1 MGASRVPSG
10 WPGHPEARAEVLVSL
25 LVLLLLLP
33 QGSIQGPHEKRL
45 LNYLLSTYNT
55 LERPVSN
62 ESEPLEV
69 KFGLTLQQIIDVD
82 EKNQLLITN
91 IWLSLE
97 WNDYNLKWN
106 DSEYGGVRDL
116 RITPNKIWRPDVL
129 MYNSADEGFDGT
141 YHTNVVVRHNG
152 SCLYVPPGIF
162 KSTCKIDITW
172 FPFDDQ
178 HCDMKFGSWTYD
190 GNQLDLVLN
199 SEEGGDLSDFITNGE
214 WHLLGMPG
222 KKNTITYQCCPEP
235 YVDVTFTIQIRR
247 RTLYYFFNLIVPCVL
262 ISSMALLGF
271 TLPPDSGEKLTLGVT
286 ILLSL
291 TVFLNLVA
299 EKMPST
305 SDAVPLIGVTILLSL
320 TVFLNLVAETLPQVS
335 DAIPLLGTYFNCIM
349 FMVASSVVLTV
360 VVLNYHHR
368 TADIHEM
375 PHWIKCVFLQWLPWI
390 LGMSRPGKKIT
401 RKTILMSNRMKELE
415 LKERSSKSLLANVLD
430 IDDDF
435 RHGGTLQ
442 SNSAA
447 ASAAVASAP
456 ATSLFRGVSSSGSGL
471 AVSAAGSGSIPGTG
485 AFTATPDDAASAA
498 AAAAAVAAA
507 AAAASA
513 ASRRLSPPPC
523 ALTQRE
529 LQAILRELQ
538 FITNRMRKA
547 DEEAELISDW
557 KFAAMVVDRFC
568 LIVFT
573 LFTVIATVA
582 VLLSAPHIIVQ

>member
-1 MGASRVPSG
+1 MSPAAAASS
-10 WPGHPEARAEVLVSL
+10 
-25 LVLLLLLP
+25 LLLLLLLLALP
-33 QGSIQGPHEKRL
+33 RGSEQGPHEKKLLNRL
-45 LNYLLSTYNT
+45 LGAYNT
-55 LERPVSN
+55 LERPVAN

-91 IWLSLE
+91 IWLTLE
-97 WNDYNLKWN
+97 WVDYNLRWN
-106 DSEYGGVRDL
+106 ESEYGGVKDL
-116 RITPNKIWRPDVL
+116 RITPNKIWRPDIL

-214 WHLLGMPG
+214 WYLIGMPG
-222 KKNTITYQCCPEP
+222 KKNTIVYQCCPEP

-305 SDAVPLIGVTILLSL
+305 SDAVPLIG
-320 TVFLNLVAETLPQVS
+320 
-335 DAIPLLGTYFNCIM
+335 TYFNCIM

-375 PHWIKCVFLQWLPWI
+375 PQWIKSVFLQWLPWI

-435 RHGGTLQ
+435 RHH
-442 SNSAA
+442 
-447 ASAAVASAP
+447 
-456 ATSLFRGVSSSGSGL
+456 
-471 AVSAAGSGSIPGTG
+471 
-485 AFTATPDDAASAA
+485 AA
-498 AAAAAVAAA
+498 AAAAATLAANSAPAPTGGGYLPRA
-507 AAAASA
+507 ATAATLDDAPCSSA
-513 ASRRLSPPPC
+513 
-523 ALTQRE
+523 QRE

-538 FITNRMRKA
+538 FITGRMRKA

-568 LIVFT
+568 LIIFT
-573 LFTVIATVA
+573 LFTIIATVA

>member
-1 MGASRVPSG
+1 MSVPNFANN
-10 WPGHPEARAEVLVSL
+10 WLVGFSTMAFIL
-25 LVLLLLLP
+25 AIMP
-33 QGSIQGPHEKRL
+33 RGSIQGPHEKRL
-45 LNYLLSTYNT
+45 LNNLLATYNT
-55 LERPVSN
+55 LERPVAN
-62 ESEPLEV
+62 ESEPMEV

-82 EKNQLLITN
+82 EKNQILTTN
-91 IWLSLE
+91 AWLNLE
-97 WNDYNLKWN
+97 WNDYNLRWN
-106 DSEYGGVRDL
+106 DSEYGGVKDL
-116 RITPNKIWRPDVL
+116 RITPNKLWKPDVL

-141 YHTNVVVRHNG
+141 YHTNVVVKHDG
-152 SCLYVPPGIF
+152 GCLYVPPGIF
-162 KSTCKIDITW
+162 KSTCKMDITW

-199 SEEGGDLSDFITNGE
+199 SEKGGDLSDFITNGE
-214 WHLLGMPG
+214 WYLIGMPG
-222 KKNTITYQCCPEP
+222 KKNTIIYQCCPEP

-299 EKMPST
+299 E
-305 SDAVPLIGVTILLSL
+305 
-320 TVFLNLVAETLPQVS
+320 TLPQVS

-375 PHWIKCVFLQWLPWI
+375 PQWIKSVFLQWLPWM

-401 RKTILMSNRMKELE
+401 RKTLFMSSRMKELE

-435 RHGGTLQ
+435 RNVT
-442 SNSAA
+442 SANN
-447 ASAAVASAP
+447 
-456 ATSLFRGVSSSGSGL
+456 
-471 AVSAAGSGSIPGTG
+471 
-485 AFTATPDDAASAA
+485 ASAA
-498 AAAAAVAAA
+498 AGGGTVGPIGGGPVGAPVGATVGTQ
-507 AAAASA
+507 
-513 ASRRLSPPPC
+513 PPLGHQGYHMRP
-523 ALTQRE
+523 TTIE
-529 LQAILRELQ
+529 ETSTHRELQ
-538 FITNRMRKA
+538 FILQELRFITSRMKKA

-568 LIVFT
+568 LIIFT
-573 LFTVIATVA
+573 MFTIIATVA

>member
-1 MGASRVPSG
+1 MNGKVDIG
-10 WPGHPEARAEVLVSL
+10 GVVTGTE
-25 LVLLLLLP
+25 
-33 QGSIQGPHEKRL
+33 QGPHERRL
-45 LNYLLSTYNT
+45 LNALLDHYNT

-82 EKNQLLITN
+82 EKNQILTTN
-91 IWLSLE
+91 AWLNLE
-97 WNDYNLKWN
+97 WNDYNLRWN
-106 DSEYGGVRDL
+106 ESEFGGVKDL
-116 RITPNKIWRPDVL
+116 RITPNKIWRPDIL

-141 YHTNVVVRHNG
+141 YHTNVVVKHNG

-190 GNQLDLVLN
+190 GNQVFSALQLTSLDLVLN

-214 WHLLGMPG
+214 WYLIGMPG
-222 KKNTITYQCCPEP
+222 KKNTIVYQCCPEP

-320 TVFLNLVAETLPQVS
+320 TVFSLLVAQVLPQTS
-335 DAIPLLGTYFNCIM
+335 DAVPLIGTYFNCIM

-375 PHWIKCVFLQWLPWI
+375 PQWIKCVFLQWLPWF

-435 RHGGTLQ
+435 RHVTTTNSTSAFMRGGGPTTL
-442 SNSAA
+442 
-447 ASAAVASAP
+447 
-456 ATSLFRGVSSSGSGL
+456 
-471 AVSAAGSGSIPGTG
+471 
-485 AFTATPDDAASAA
+485 DDAGACS
-498 AAAAAVAAA
+498 VA
-507 AAAASA
+507 
-513 ASRRLSPPPC
+513 
-523 ALTQRE
+523 QRE

-538 FITNRMRKA
+538 FITGRMRKE

-568 LIVFT
+568 LIIFT
-573 LFTVIATVA
+573 MFTVIATVA

>member
-1 MGASRVPSG
+1 MVRNDRMLSTVVVVFLFVTML
-10 WPGHPEARAEVLVSL
+10 PGSK
-25 LVLLLLLP
+25 
-33 QGSIQGPHEKRL
+33 QGPHEKL
-45 LNYLLSTYNT
+45 LLTNLLANYNV
-55 LERPVSN
+55 LERPVAN

-82 EKNQLLITN
+82 EKNQILTTN
-91 IWLSLE
+91 AWLNLE
-97 WNDYNLKWN
+97 WNDYNLRWN
-106 DSEYGGVRDL
+106 ESDYGGVKDL
-116 RITPNKIWRPDVL
+116 RITPNKLWKPDVL

-141 YHTNVVVRHNG
+141 YQTNVVVKHNG

-199 SEEGGDLSDFITNGE
+199 SEDGGDLSDFITNGE
-214 WHLLGMPG
+214 WYLIGMPG
-222 KKNTITYQCCPEP
+222 KKNTIVYQCCPEP

-299 EKMPST
+299 E
-305 SDAVPLIGVTILLSL
+305 
-320 TVFLNLVAETLPQVS
+320 TLPQVS

-368 TADIHEM
+368 TADIHGM
-375 PHWIKCVFLQWLPWI
+375 PQWIKSVFLQWLPWI
-390 LGMSRPGKKIT
+390 LGMSRPGKKLT
-401 RKTILMSNRMKELE
+401 RKTILMNSRMKELE

-435 RHGGTLQ
+435 RNVTG
-442 SNSAA
+442 
-447 ASAAVASAP
+447 
-456 ATSLFRGVSSSGSGL
+456 ATSGSGNNSTL
-471 AVSAAGSGSIPGTG
+471 TTNLGPGFIRHPTTIEDANISGSGS
-485 AFTATPDDAASAA
+485 F
-498 AAAAAVAAA
+498 
-507 AAAASA
+507 
-513 ASRRLSPPPC
+513 
-523 ALTQRE
+523 QRD
-529 LQAILRELQ
+529 LQHILRELQ
-538 FITNRMRKA
+538 FITNRMKKA
-547 DEEAELISDW
+547 DEEAEVISDW

-568 LIVFT
+568 LIIFT
-573 LFTVIATVA
+573 MFTIIATVA

>member
-1 MGASRVPSG
+1 MDSSSSCTLFV
-10 WPGHPEARAEVLVSL
+10 VLIF
-25 LVLLLLLP
+25 LVIIKE
-33 QGSIQGPHEKRL
+33 SCQGPHEKRL
-45 LNYLLSTYNT
+45 LNHLLSTYNT
-55 LERPVSN
+55 LERPVAN

-82 EKNQLLITN
+82 EKNQILTTN
-91 IWLSLE
+91 AWLNLE
-97 WNDYNLKWN
+97 WNDYNLRWN
-106 DSEYGGVRDL
+106 ETEYGGVKDL
-116 RITPNKIWRPDVL
+116 RITPNKLWKPDVL

-141 YHTNVVVRHNG
+141 YHTNIVVKHNG

-178 HCDMKFGSWTYD
+178 HCEMKFGSWTYD

-199 SEEGGDLSDFITNGE
+199 SEDGGDLSDFITNGE
-214 WHLLGMPG
+214 WYLLAMPG
-222 KKNTITYQCCPEP
+222 KKNTIVYQCCPEP
-235 YVDVTFTIQIRR
+235 YVDITFTIQIRR

-271 TLPPDSGEKLTLGVT
+271 TLPPDSGEKLTL
-286 ILLSL
+286 
-291 TVFLNLVA
+291 
-299 EKMPST
+299 
-305 SDAVPLIGVTILLSL
+305 GVTILLSL

-375 PHWIKCVFLQWLPWI
+375 PPWIKSVFLQWLPWI
-390 LGMSRPGKKIT
+390 LRMGRPGRKIT
-401 RKTILMSNRMKELE
+401 RKSILLSNRMKELE

-435 RHGGTLQ
+435 RHTI
-442 SNSAA
+442 
-447 ASAAVASAP
+447 
-456 ATSLFRGVSSSGSGL
+456 SGSQTAIGS
-471 AVSAAGSGSIPGTG
+471 SASFGRPTTVEEHH
-485 AFTATPDDAASAA
+485 TAIGCNHKD
-498 AAAAAVAAA
+498 
-507 AAAASA
+507 
-513 ASRRLSPPPC
+513 LH
-523 ALTQRE
+523 L
-529 LQAILRELQ
+529 ILKELQ
-538 FITNRMRKA
+538 FITARMRKA
-547 DEEAELISDW
+547 DDEAELISDW

-573 LFTVIATVA
+573 LFTIIATVT

>member
-1 MGASRVPSG
+1 MYFVMDLYLI
-10 WPGHPEARAEVLVSL
+10 VLCL
-25 LVLLLLLP
+25 LVIYIKD
-33 QGSIQGPHEKRL
+33 SIQGPHEKRL
-45 LNYLLSTYNT
+45 LNNLLQTYNT
-55 LERPVSN
+55 LERPVAN
-62 ESEPLEV
+62 ESDPLEV

-82 EKNQLLITN
+82 EKNQILTTN
-91 IWLSLE
+91 AWLNLE
-97 WNDYNLKWN
+97 WNDYNLRWN

-116 RITPNKIWRPDVL
+116 RITPNKLWKPDVL

-141 YHTNVVVRHNG
+141 YHTNIVVKNNG

-178 HCDMKFGSWTYD
+178 HCEMKFGSWTYD

-199 SEEGGDLSDFITNGE
+199 SDDGGDLSDFITNGE
-214 WHLLGMPG
+214 WYLIGMPG

-235 YVDVTFTIQIRR
+235 YVDITFTIQIRR

-271 TLPPDSGEKLTLGVT
+271 TLPPDSGEKLTLG
-286 ILLSL
+286 
-291 TVFLNLVA
+291 
-299 EKMPST
+299 
-305 SDAVPLIGVTILLSL
+305 
-320 TVFLNLVAETLPQVS
+320 
-335 DAIPLLGTYFNCIM
+335 TYFNCIM

-375 PHWIKCVFLQWLPWI
+375 PPWIKSVFLQWLPWI
-390 LGMSRPGKKIT
+390 LRMGRPGRKIT
-401 RKTILMSNRMKELE
+401 RKTIILSNRMKELE

-435 RHGGTLQ
+435 RHPCSGI
-442 SNSAA
+442 
-447 ASAAVASAP
+447 
-456 ATSLFRGVSSSGSGL
+456 SGSTTAIG
-471 AVSAAGSGSIPGTG
+471 GSV
-485 AFTATPDDAASAA
+485 FT
-498 AAAAAVAAA
+498 
-507 AAAASA
+507 
-513 ASRRLSPPPC
+513 RLTTVEEQNANSGC
-523 ALTQRE
+523 THKDLHH
-529 LQAILRELQ
+529 ILKELQ
-538 FITNRMRKA
+538 FITNRMKKA

-568 LIVFT
+568 LFVFT
-573 LFTVIATVA
+573 LFTIIATVT

>member
-1 MGASRVPSG
+1 MDP
-10 WPGHPEARAEVLVSL
+10 SL
-25 LVLLLLLP
+25 LVVLIFLVIIKE
-33 QGSIQGPHEKRL
+33 SCQGPHEKRL
-45 LNYLLSTYNT
+45 LNHLLSTYNT
-55 LERPVSN
+55 LERPVAN

-82 EKNQLLITN
+82 EKNQILTTN
-91 IWLSLE
+91 AWLNLE
-97 WNDYNLKWN
+97 WNDYNLRWN
-106 DSEYGGVRDL
+106 ESEYGGVKDL
-116 RITPNKIWRPDVL
+116 RITPNKLWKPDVL

-141 YHTNVVVRHNG
+141 YHTNIVVKHNG

-178 HCDMKFGSWTYD
+178 HCEMKFGSWTYD

-199 SEEGGDLSDFITNGE
+199 SEDGGDLSDFITNGE
-214 WHLLGMPG
+214 WYLLAMPG
-222 KKNTITYQCCPEP
+222 KKNTIVYACCPEP

-299 EKMPST
+299 E
-305 SDAVPLIGVTILLSL
+305 
-320 TVFLNLVAETLPQVS
+320 TLPQVS

-375 PHWIKCVFLQWLPWI
+375 PPWIKSVFLQWLPWI
-390 LGMSRPGKKIT
+390 LRMGRPGRKIT
-401 RKTILMSNRMKELE
+401 RKTILLSNRMKELE

-435 RHGGTLQ
+435 RHTI
-442 SNSAA
+442 
-447 ASAAVASAP
+447 
-456 ATSLFRGVSSSGSGL
+456 SGSQTAIGS
-471 AVSAAGSGSIPGTG
+471 SASFGRPTTVEEHHNTIGCNHK
-485 AFTATPDDAASAA
+485 D
-498 AAAAAVAAA
+498 
-507 AAAASA
+507 
-513 ASRRLSPPPC
+513 LH
-523 ALTQRE
+523 L
-529 LQAILRELQ
+529 ILKELQ
-538 FITNRMRKA
+538 FITSRMRKS
-547 DEEAELISDW
+547 DDEAELISDW

-573 LFTVIATVA
+573 LFTIIATVT

>member
-1 MGASRVPSG
+1 MDSSSSCTLFV
-10 WPGHPEARAEVLVSL
+10 VLIF
-25 LVLLLLLP
+25 LVIIKE
-33 QGSIQGPHEKRL
+33 SCQGPHEKRL
-45 LNYLLSTYNT
+45 LNHLLSTYNT
-55 LERPVSN
+55 LERPVAN

-69 KFGLTLQQIIDVD
+69 KFGLTLQQIIDV
-82 EKNQLLITN
+82 
-91 IWLSLE
+91 E
-97 WNDYNLKWN
+97 WNDYNLRWN
-106 DSEYGGVRDL
+106 ETEYGGVKDL
-116 RITPNKIWRPDVL
+116 RITPNKLWKPDVL

-141 YHTNVVVRHNG
+141 YHTNIVVKHNG

-178 HCDMKFGSWTYD
+178 HCEMKFGSWTYD

-199 SEEGGDLSDFITNGE
+199 SEDGGDLSDFITNGE
-214 WHLLGMPG
+214 WYLLAMPG
-222 KKNTITYQCCPEP
+222 KKNTIVYQCCPEP
-235 YVDVTFTIQIRR
+235 YVDITFTIQIRR

-271 TLPPDSGEKLTLGVT
+271 TLPPDSGEKLTL
-286 ILLSL
+286 
-291 TVFLNLVA
+291 
-299 EKMPST
+299 
-305 SDAVPLIGVTILLSL
+305 GVTILLSL

-375 PHWIKCVFLQWLPWI
+375 PPWIKSVFLQWLPWI
-390 LGMSRPGKKIT
+390 LRMGRPGRKIT
-401 RKTILMSNRMKELE
+401 RKSILLSNRMKELE

-435 RHGGTLQ
+435 RHTI
-442 SNSAA
+442 
-447 ASAAVASAP
+447 
-456 ATSLFRGVSSSGSGL
+456 SGSQTAIGS
-471 AVSAAGSGSIPGTG
+471 SASFGRPTTVEEHH
-485 AFTATPDDAASAA
+485 TAIGCNHKD
-498 AAAAAVAAA
+498 
-507 AAAASA
+507 
-513 ASRRLSPPPC
+513 LH
-523 ALTQRE
+523 L
-529 LQAILRELQ
+529 ILKELQ
-538 FITNRMRKA
+538 FITARMRKA
-547 DEEAELISDW
+547 DDEAELISDW

-573 LFTVIATVA
+573 LFTIIATVT

>member
-1 MGASRVPSG
+1 MDSPLPAS
-10 WPGHPEARAEVLVSL
+10 LSL
-25 LVLLLLLP
+25 FVLLIFLAIIKE
-33 QGSIQGPHEKRL
+33 SCQGPHEKRL
-45 LNYLLSTYNT
+45 LNHLLSTYNT
-55 LERPVSN
+55 LERPVAN

-69 KFGLTLQQIIDVD
+69 KFGLTLQQIIDV
-82 EKNQLLITN
+82 
-91 IWLSLE
+91 E
-97 WNDYNLKWN
+97 WNDYNLRWN
-106 DSEYGGVRDL
+106 ETEYGGVKDL
-116 RITPNKIWRPDVL
+116 RITPNKLWKPDVL

-141 YHTNVVVRHNG
+141 YHTNIVVKHNG

-178 HCDMKFGSWTYD
+178 HCEMKFGSWTYD

-199 SEEGGDLSDFITNGE
+199 SEDGGDLSDFITNGE
-214 WHLLGMPG
+214 WYLLAMPG
-222 KKNTITYQCCPEP
+222 KKNTIVYACCPEP
-235 YVDVTFTIQIRR
+235 YVDITFTIQIRR

-271 TLPPDSGEKLTLGVT
+271 TLPPDSGEKLTL
-286 ILLSL
+286 
-291 TVFLNLVA
+291 
-299 EKMPST
+299 
-305 SDAVPLIGVTILLSL
+305 GVTILLSL

-375 PHWIKCVFLQWLPWI
+375 PPWIKSVFLQWLPWI
-390 LGMSRPGKKIT
+390 LRMGRPGRKIT
-401 RKTILMSNRMKELE
+401 RKTILLSNRMKELE

-435 RHGGTLQ
+435 RHTI
-442 SNSAA
+442 
-447 ASAAVASAP
+447 
-456 ATSLFRGVSSSGSGL
+456 SGSQTAIGS
-471 AVSAAGSGSIPGTG
+471 SASFGRPTTVEEHH
-485 AFTATPDDAASAA
+485 TAIGCNHKD
-498 AAAAAVAAA
+498 
-507 AAAASA
+507 
-513 ASRRLSPPPC
+513 LH
-523 ALTQRE
+523 L
-529 LQAILRELQ
+529 ILKELQ
-538 FITNRMRKA
+538 FITARMRKA
-547 DEEAELISDW
+547 DDEAELIGDW

-573 LFTVIATVA
+573 LFTIIATVT

>member
-1 MGASRVPSG
+1 M
-10 WPGHPEARAEVLVSL
+10 EMETYLITL
-25 LVLLLLLP
+25 LIFLL
-33 QGSIQGPHEKRL
+33 GINESTQGPHEKRL
-45 LNYLLSTYNT
+45 LNHLLATYNT
-55 LERPVSN
+55 LERPVAN

-97 WNDYNLKWN
+97 WNDYNLRWN
-106 DSEYGGVRDL
+106 DSEYGGVKDL
-116 RITPNKIWRPDVL
+116 RITPNKLWKPDVL

-141 YHTNVVVRHNG
+141 YHTNIVVKHNG

-214 WHLLGMPG
+214 WYLIGMPG
-222 KKNTITYQCCPEP
+222 TKNTITYQCCPEP
-235 YVDVTFTIQIRR
+235 YVDITFTIKIRR

-271 TLPPDSGEKLTLGVT
+271 TLPPDSGEKLTL
-286 ILLSL
+286 
-291 TVFLNLVA
+291 
-299 EKMPST
+299 
-305 SDAVPLIGVTILLSL
+305 GVTILLSL

-375 PHWIKCVFLQWLPWI
+375 PPWIKSVFLQWLPWI
-390 LGMSRPGKKIT
+390 LRMGRPGKKIT
-401 RKTILMSNRMKELE
+401 RKTILLSNRMKELE

-435 RHGGTLQ
+435 RH
-442 SNSAA
+442 
-447 ASAAVASAP
+447 P
-456 ATSLFRGVSSSGSGL
+456 ISGSQTAIGS
-471 AVSAAGSGSIPGTG
+471 SASFGR
-485 AFTATPDDAASAA
+485 ATTVEEHHNSMGCNHKD
-498 AAAAAVAAA
+498 
-507 AAAASA
+507 
-513 ASRRLSPPPC
+513 LH
-523 ALTQRE
+523 L
-529 LQAILRELQ
+529 ILKELQ
-538 FITNRMRKA
+538 FITARMRKS
-547 DEEAELISDW
+547 DEEAEIISDW

-573 LFTVIATVA
+573 LFTIIATVT

>member
-1 MGASRVPSG
+1 MVSCEQVLALLAKAFVLITMLPGSEQGA
-10 WPGHPEARAEVLVSL
+10 
-25 LVLLLLLP
+25 
-33 QGSIQGPHEKRL
+33 HEKRL
-45 LNYLLSTYNT
+45 LKNLLDEYNI
-55 LERPVSN
+55 LERPVAN

-82 EKNQLLITN
+82 EKNQILTTN
-91 IWLSLE
+91 AWLNLE
-97 WNDYNLKWN
+97 WNDYNLRWN
-106 DSEYGGVRDL
+106 ESEYGGVKDL
-116 RITPNKIWRPDVL
+116 RITPNKLWKPDVL

-141 YHTNVVVRHNG
+141 FQTNVVVKHNG

-199 SEEGGDLSDFITNGE
+199 SENGGDLSDFITNGE
-214 WHLLGMPG
+214 WYLIGMPG
-222 KKNTITYQCCPEP
+222 KKNTIVYQCCPEP

-271 TLPPDSGEKLTLGVT
+271 TLPPDSGEKLTLG
-286 ILLSL
+286 
-291 TVFLNLVA
+291 
-299 EKMPST
+299 
-305 SDAVPLIGVTILLSL
+305 
-320 TVFLNLVAETLPQVS
+320 
-335 DAIPLLGTYFNCIM
+335 TYFNCIM

-375 PHWIKCVFLQWLPWI
+375 PQWIKTVFLQWLPWI
-390 LGMSRPGKKIT
+390 LGMGRPGKKIT
-401 RKTILMSNRMKELE
+401 RKTILMNSRMKELE

-435 RHGGTLQ
+435 RNVSAGG
-442 SNSAA
+442 NN
-447 ASAAVASAP
+447 ASMT
-456 ATSLFRGVSSSGSGL
+456 TSLGGGFMRHPTTIEEAAMPSSG
-471 AVSAAGSGSIPGTG
+471 
-485 AFTATPDDAASAA
+485 
-498 AAAAAVAAA
+498 
-507 AAAASA
+507 
-513 ASRRLSPPPC
+513 
-523 ALTQRE
+523 TQRD
-529 LQAILRELQ
+529 LQHILRELQ
-538 FITNRMRKA
+538 FITNHMKKA
-547 DEEAELISDW
+547 DEEAEVISDW

-568 LIVFT
+568 LIIFT
-573 LFTVIATVA
+573 MFTIIATVA

>member
-1 MGASRVPSG
+1 M
-10 WPGHPEARAEVLVSL
+10 LVAL
-25 LVLLLLLP
+25 TVLLILP
-33 QGSIQGPHEKRL
+33 GSQQGQHEKKL
-45 LNYLLSTYNT
+45 LNMLLETYNV
-55 LERPVSN
+55 LERPVAN

-82 EKNQLLITN
+82 EKNQILTTN
-91 IWLSLE
+91 AWLNLE
-97 WNDYNLKWN
+97 WTDYNLRWN
-106 DSEYGGVRDL
+106 ETEYGGVKDL
-116 RITPNKIWRPDVL
+116 RITPNKLWKPDVL

-141 YHTNVVVRHNG
+141 FQTNVVVRHNG
-152 SCLYVPPGIF
+152 SCLYIPPGIF

-178 HCDMKFGSWTYD
+178 HCDMKFGSWTHD

-199 SEEGGDLSDFITNGE
+199 SETGGDLSDFITNGE
-214 WHLLGMPG
+214 WYLIGMPG
-222 KKNTITYQCCPEP
+222 IKNTITYACCPEP

-299 EKMPST
+299 E
-305 SDAVPLIGVTILLSL
+305 
-320 TVFLNLVAETLPQVS
+320 TLPQVS

-375 PHWIKCVFLQWLPWI
+375 PQWIKTVFLQWLPWI
-390 LGMSRPGKKIT
+390 LRMSRPGKKIT
-401 RKTILMSNRMKELE
+401 RKTIMMNSRMKELE

-430 IDDDF
+430 IDDDI
-435 RHGGTLQ
+435 RNV
-442 SNSAA
+442 S
-447 ASAAVASAP
+447 
-456 ATSLFRGVSSSGSGL
+456 GVSGNSSTMSTNLGPGFGRNATTIEDTTMSGSSG
-471 AVSAAGSGSIPGTG
+471 
-485 AFTATPDDAASAA
+485 
-498 AAAAAVAAA
+498 
-507 AAAASA
+507 
-513 ASRRLSPPPC
+513 
-523 ALTQRE
+523 QRD
-529 LQAILRELQ
+529 LQLILKELQ
-538 FITNRMRKA
+538 FITNRMKKA
-547 DEEAELISDW
+547 DEEAEVISDW

-568 LIVFT
+568 LIIFT
-573 LFTVIATVA
+573 MFTIVATVA

>member
-1 MGASRVPSG
+1 MDSSSSCTLFA
-10 WPGHPEARAEVLVSL
+10 VLIF
-25 LVLLLLLP
+25 LVIIKE
-33 QGSIQGPHEKRL
+33 SCQGPHEKRL
-45 LNYLLSTYNT
+45 LNHLLSTYNT
-55 LERPVSN
+55 LERPVAN

-91 IWLSLE
+91 LWLSLE
-97 WNDYNLKWN
+97 WTDYNLRWN
-106 DSEYGGVRDL
+106 ETEYGGVKDL
-116 RITPNKIWRPDVL
+116 RITPNKLWKPDVL

-141 YHTNVVVRHNG
+141 YHTNIVVKHNG

-178 HCDMKFGSWTYD
+178 HCEMKFGSWTYD

-199 SEEGGDLSDFITNGE
+199 SEDGGDLSDFITNGE
-214 WHLLGMPG
+214 WYLLAMPG
-222 KKNTITYQCCPEP
+222 KKNTIVYACCPEP
-235 YVDVTFTIQIRR
+235 YVDITFTIQIRR

-271 TLPPDSGEKLTLGVT
+271 TLPPDSGEKLTL
-286 ILLSL
+286 
-291 TVFLNLVA
+291 
-299 EKMPST
+299 
-305 SDAVPLIGVTILLSL
+305 GVTILLSL

-375 PHWIKCVFLQWLPWI
+375 PPWIKSVFLQWLPWI
-390 LGMSRPGKKIT
+390 LRMGRPGRKIT
-401 RKTILMSNRMKELE
+401 RKTILLSNRMKELE

-435 RHGGTLQ
+435 RHTI
-442 SNSAA
+442 
-447 ASAAVASAP
+447 
-456 ATSLFRGVSSSGSGL
+456 SGSQTAIGS
-471 AVSAAGSGSIPGTG
+471 SASFGRPTTVEEHH
-485 AFTATPDDAASAA
+485 TAIGCNHKD
-498 AAAAAVAAA
+498 
-507 AAAASA
+507 
-513 ASRRLSPPPC
+513 LH
-523 ALTQRE
+523 L
-529 LQAILRELQ
+529 ILKELQ
-538 FITNRMRKA
+538 FITARMRKA
-547 DEEAELISDW
+547 DDEAELISDW

-573 LFTVIATVA
+573 LFTIIATVT

>member
-1 MGASRVPSG
+1 MSMATHTRTSLAHRNPSRVGLESQTRT
-10 WPGHPEARAEVLVSL
+10 E
-25 LVLLLLLP
+25 
-33 QGSIQGPHEKRL
+33 QGIHEKKL
-45 LNYLLSTYNT
+45 LTKLLERYNV
-55 LERPVSN
+55 LERPVAN

-82 EKNQLLITN
+82 EKNQILTTNAWLNLDEKNQLLITN

-97 WNDYNLKWN
+97 WNDYNLRWN
-106 DSEYGGVRDL
+106 ESEFGGVKDL
-116 RITPNKIWRPDVL
+116 RITPNKIWRPDIL

-214 WHLLGMPG
+214 WYLIGMPG
-222 KKNTITYQCCPEP
+222 KKNTIVYQCCPEP

-335 DAIPLLGTYFNCIM
+335 DAIPLLGVTILLSLTVFSLLVAQVLPQTSDAVPLIGTYFNCIM

-375 PHWIKCVFLQWLPWI
+375 PQWIKSVFLQWLPWI

-401 RKTILMSNRMKELE
+401 RKTILMSNRMKEME

-435 RHGGTLQ
+435 RHCTGTNSTSASSGFLRSGSRGTAAILDDTGGT
-442 SNSAA
+442 SCS
-447 ASAAVASAP
+447 VA
-456 ATSLFRGVSSSGSGL
+456 
-471 AVSAAGSGSIPGTG
+471 
-485 AFTATPDDAASAA
+485 
-498 AAAAAVAAA
+498 
-507 AAAASA
+507 
-513 ASRRLSPPPC
+513 
-523 ALTQRE
+523 QRE
-529 LQAILRELQ
+529 MQAILRELQ
-538 FITNRMRKA
+538 FITGRMRKA
-547 DEEAELISDW
+547 DDEAELISDW
-557 KFAAMVVDRFC
+557 KFAAMVVDRHRNVC
-568 LIVFT
+568 LPTTAKNMKLDRVWNGQ
-573 LFTVIATVA
+573 ATVEYTA
-582 VLLSAPHIIVQ
+582 LSE

>member
-1 MGASRVPSG
+1 MVRNDRMLSTVVVVFLFVTML
-10 WPGHPEARAEVLVSL
+10 PGSK
-25 LVLLLLLP
+25 
-33 QGSIQGPHEKRL
+33 QGPHEKL
-45 LNYLLSTYNT
+45 LLTNLLANYNV
-55 LERPVSN
+55 LERPVAN

-82 EKNQLLITN
+82 EKNQILTTN
-91 IWLSLE
+91 AWLNLE
-97 WNDYNLKWN
+97 WNDYNLRWN
-106 DSEYGGVRDL
+106 ESDYGGVKDL
-116 RITPNKIWRPDVL
+116 RITPNKLWKPDVL

-141 YHTNVVVRHNG
+141 YQTNVVVKHNG

-199 SEEGGDLSDFITNGE
+199 SEDGGDLSDFITNGE
-214 WHLLGMPG
+214 WYLIGMPG
-222 KKNTITYQCCPEP
+222 KKNTIVYQCCPEP

-286 ILLSL
+286 ILLSQ
-291 TVFLNLVA
+291 TVFSLLVA
-299 EKMPST
+299 HVITQT
-305 SDAVPLIGVTILLSL
+305 SDAVPLI
-320 TVFLNLVAETLPQVS
+320 
-335 DAIPLLGTYFNCIM
+335 GTYFNCIM

-368 TADIHEM
+368 TADIHGM
-375 PHWIKCVFLQWLPWI
+375 PQWIKSVFLQWLPWI
-390 LGMSRPGKKIT
+390 LGMSRPGKKLT
-401 RKTILMSNRMKELE
+401 RKTILMNSRMKELE

-435 RHGGTLQ
+435 RNVTG
-442 SNSAA
+442 
-447 ASAAVASAP
+447 
-456 ATSLFRGVSSSGSGL
+456 ATSGSGNNSTL
-471 AVSAAGSGSIPGTG
+471 TTNLGPGFIRHPTTIEDANISGSGS
-485 AFTATPDDAASAA
+485 F
-498 AAAAAVAAA
+498 
-507 AAAASA
+507 
-513 ASRRLSPPPC
+513 
-523 ALTQRE
+523 QRD
-529 LQAILRELQ
+529 LQHILRELQ
-538 FITNRMRKA
+538 FITNRMKKA
-547 DEEAELISDW
+547 DEEAEVISDW

-568 LIVFT
+568 LIIFT
-573 LFTVIATVA
+573 MFTIIATVA

>member
-1 MGASRVPSG
+1 M
-10 WPGHPEARAEVLVSL
+10 LVAL
-25 LVLLLLLP
+25 TVLLILP
-33 QGSIQGPHEKRL
+33 GSQQGQHEKKL
-45 LNYLLSTYNT
+45 LNMLLETYNV
-55 LERPVSN
+55 LERPVAN

-82 EKNQLLITN
+82 EKNQILTTN
-91 IWLSLE
+91 AWLNLE
-97 WNDYNLKWN
+97 WTDYNLRWN
-106 DSEYGGVRDL
+106 ETEYGGVKDL
-116 RITPNKIWRPDVL
+116 RITPNKLWKPDVL

-141 YHTNVVVRHNG
+141 FQTNVVVRHNG
-152 SCLYVPPGIF
+152 SCLYIPPGIF

-178 HCDMKFGSWTYD
+178 HCDMKFGSWTHD

-199 SEEGGDLSDFITNGE
+199 SETGGDLSDFITNGE
-214 WHLLGMPG
+214 WYLIGMPG
-222 KKNTITYQCCPEP
+222 IKNTITYACCPEP

-299 EKMPST
+299 EKIPTT
-305 SDAVPLIGVTILLSL
+305 SDAVPLI
-320 TVFLNLVAETLPQVS
+320 
-335 DAIPLLGTYFNCIM
+335 GTYFNCIM

-375 PHWIKCVFLQWLPWI
+375 PQWIKTVFLQWLPWI
-390 LGMSRPGKKIT
+390 LRMSRPGKKIT
-401 RKTILMSNRMKELE
+401 RKTIMMNSRMKELE

-430 IDDDF
+430 IDDDI
-435 RHGGTLQ
+435 RNV
-442 SNSAA
+442 S
-447 ASAAVASAP
+447 
-456 ATSLFRGVSSSGSGL
+456 GVSGNSSTMSTNLGPGFGRNATTIEDTTMSGSSG
-471 AVSAAGSGSIPGTG
+471 
-485 AFTATPDDAASAA
+485 
-498 AAAAAVAAA
+498 
-507 AAAASA
+507 
-513 ASRRLSPPPC
+513 
-523 ALTQRE
+523 QRD
-529 LQAILRELQ
+529 LQLILKELQ
-538 FITNRMRKA
+538 FITNRMKKA
-547 DEEAELISDW
+547 DEEAEVISDW

-568 LIVFT
+568 LIIFT
-573 LFTVIATVA
+573 MFTIVATVA